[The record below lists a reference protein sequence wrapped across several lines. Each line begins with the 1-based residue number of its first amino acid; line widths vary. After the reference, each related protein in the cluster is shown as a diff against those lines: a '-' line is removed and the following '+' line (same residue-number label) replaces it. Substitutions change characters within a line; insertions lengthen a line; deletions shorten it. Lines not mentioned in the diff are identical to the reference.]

1 MAHFKEEDIQKG
13 YVVCEQCRQNV
24 HVLNAGTE
32 MDIFQCQRCYE
43 FVCDKAEF
51 EAGNLGVEILMK

>member
-1 MAHFKEEDIQKG
+1 MAEFSNEDIKRG
-13 YVVCEQCRQNV
+13 YVECKDCRQNI
-24 HVLNAGTE
+24 HILNAGTE

-51 EAGNLGVEILMK
+51 EAGNVGAEILAK